1 MNGDKIPHVSAA
13 KAMEKTES
21 RENFIQCAAM
31 QLIADVSV
39 TNGNSWDSTESSSDG
54 SYDSHSSTSMSCN
67 ESLKCLACQSIVEQ
81 CRPLLE

>member
-1 MNGDKIPHVSAA
+1 MNGDKISPLSAA
-13 KAMEKTES
+13 KAMERTELG
-21 RENFIQCAAM
+21 ENVIQRAAM
-31 QLIADVSV
+31 LLIADV
-39 TNGNSWDSTESSSDG
+39 TAANGNSWDSTESSSDG